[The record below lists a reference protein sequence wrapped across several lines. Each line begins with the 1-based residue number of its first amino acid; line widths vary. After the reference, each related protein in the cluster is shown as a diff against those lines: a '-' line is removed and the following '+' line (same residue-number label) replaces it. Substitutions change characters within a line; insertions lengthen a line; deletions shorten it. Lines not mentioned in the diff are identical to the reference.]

1 MEKEC
6 NCIIVILQFKRAAYC
21 LVLTI
26 FIVIKIIMIS
36 IFQPVFG
43 YIKAVILGLQ
53 LKGPR
58 ARFLFGNVSILLDI
72 NSKSTIKFT

>member
-6 NCIIVILQFKRAAYC
+6 NCIIVILQFKRAYC

-26 FIVIKIIMIS
+26 FIVIKMIMIS
-36 IFQPVFG
+36 IFQTVFG

-58 ARFLFGNVSILLDI
+58 ARFLLGNVSILLDI